1 MGANLAELGDRGDRG
16 DRGDL
21 MVWLAVRVGDL
32 VKVEVGPALRPCC
45 WVEVLIGGG
54 AYVTWC

>member
-1 MGANLAELGDRGDRG
+1 MGANLAELGDRG